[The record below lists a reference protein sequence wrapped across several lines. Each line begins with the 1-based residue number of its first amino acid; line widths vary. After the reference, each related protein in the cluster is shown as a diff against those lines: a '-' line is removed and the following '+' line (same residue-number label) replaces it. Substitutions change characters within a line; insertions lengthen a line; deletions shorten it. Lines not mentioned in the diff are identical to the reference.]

1 MKDVHYV
8 FVYGTL
14 TDSYVRRMVIGE
26 DVDDPEYGVP
36 LAGYVVLNDHANPF
50 GTKFPRLAPHDDGIV
65 YGAVL
70 TVDERQLAS
79 LDRYEGEGSF
89 YERRLLDRLGYATWA
104 YFAIRKEANEST
116 FSSAFQK
123 QEDGANTSQHDGAQ

>member
-1 MKDVHYV
+1 MTEQLHQV

-14 TDSYVRRMVIGE
+14 TDPYVRRMVIGE
-26 DVDDPEYGVP
+26 DLDDVEYGMP
-36 LAGYVVLNDHANPF
+36 LTGYVVLNDHANLL

-70 TVDERQLAS
+70 TVDDRQLMS
-79 LDRYEGEGSF
+79 LDNYEGKDSF
-89 YERRLLDRLGYATWA
+89 YERRLIGNGIWA
-104 YFAIRKEANEST
+104 YFAIRKEAHEST
-116 FSSAFQK
+116 AGSTFQK

>member
-1 MKDVHYV
+1 MREDIHHV

-14 TDSYVRRMVIGE
+14 TDPYVRRMVIGE

-36 LAGYVVLNDHANPF
+36 LDGYVVLNDHANRL

-70 TVDERQLAS
+70 KVDERQLAS
-79 LDRYEGEGSF
+79 LDRYEGEGTF
-89 YERRLLDRLGYATWA
+89 YERRFLDSPTLYHDIWA
-104 YFAIRKEANEST
+104 YFAIRKEEANAS
-116 FSSAFQK
+116 
-123 QEDGANTSQHDGAQ
+123 

>member
-1 MKDVHYV
+1 MKDQLHHV

-14 TDSYVRRMVIGE
+14 TDPYVRRMVIGE

-36 LAGYVVLNDHANPF
+36 ITGYVVLNDHRNSY
-50 GTKFPRLAPHDDGIV
+50 GTKFPRLAPNDDGIV

-79 LDRYEGEGSF
+79 LDRYEGKDSF
-89 YERRLLDRLGYATWA
+89 YERRLIGNGIWA
-104 YFAIRKEANEST
+104 YFAIRKEEAN
-116 FSSAFQK
+116 A
-123 QEDGANTSQHDGAQ
+123 TS